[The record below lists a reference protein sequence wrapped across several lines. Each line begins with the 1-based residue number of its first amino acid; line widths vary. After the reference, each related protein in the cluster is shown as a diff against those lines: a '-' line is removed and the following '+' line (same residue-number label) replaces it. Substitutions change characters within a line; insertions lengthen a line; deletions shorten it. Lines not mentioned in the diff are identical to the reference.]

1 MSPSLSVFQLFFSLY
16 LYNQD
21 KIEKLI
27 HKQSSKM
34 KRSVAQMVIL
44 CLIVSCTIG
53 EIKAV
58 RSNSDGSEAW
68 GYVEVRPSTIFISFQ
83 FQAVNNV
90 YCWLYVTKWFFFPKS
105 KSKNIEAHMF
115 WWHYKSPYRVED
127 PSKPWPIIL
136 WLQGGPVSFLCI
148 CLCMCGCIYFYLTCC
163 SYLIRLLYICFL
175 SLEYFDHC

>member
-1 MSPSLSVFQLFFSLY
+1 MRHSEIYVPISLCISTIFLSLY

-68 GYVEVRPSTIFISFQ
+68 GYVEVRPSTPFISFQ
-83 FQAVNNV
+83 SEAVNNV
-90 YCWLYVTKWFFFPKS
+90 YCWLYVTKWFCFQNQNRKYRSTHVLVALQKS
-105 KSKNIEAHMF
+105 
-115 WWHYKSPYRVED
+115 V
-127 PSKPWPIIL
+127 
-136 WLQGGPVSFLCI
+136 
-148 CLCMCGCIYFYLTCC
+148 
-163 SYLIRLLYICFL
+163 
-175 SLEYFDHC
+175 